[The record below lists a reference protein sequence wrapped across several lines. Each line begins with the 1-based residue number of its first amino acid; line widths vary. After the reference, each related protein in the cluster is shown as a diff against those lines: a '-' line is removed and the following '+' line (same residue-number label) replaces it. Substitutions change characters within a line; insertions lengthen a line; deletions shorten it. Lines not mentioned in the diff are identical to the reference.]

1 MTFLKYPLWLVKNK
15 KKPLPNSSL
24 KFIDGE
30 ENGKKEESVSLNS
43 LNIRKQDSSEFLSE
57 LIKLTNA
64 SLIITFVFNKFSVN
78 LNNWRQAIMLG
89 PGLHMMLAMIN
100 HKLKNYAPD
109 LPRNKILINSN
120 KNLKKLVSK
129 IKRYSRLWKVQKKQK
144 KKKHKQNKQ
153 RKNKK
158 PKKHEWFEYN
168 SGCYNL

>member
-1 MTFLKYPLWLVKNK
+1 
-15 KKPLPNSSL
+15 
-24 KFIDGE
+24 
-30 ENGKKEESVSLNS
+30 
-43 LNIRKQDSSEFLSE
+43 
-57 LIKLTNA
+57 
-64 SLIITFVFNKFSVN
+64 
-78 LNNWRQAIMLG
+78 MLG
-89 PGLHMMLAMIN
+89 PGLHMMLAMTN